1 MTQQY
6 VVGQLSV
13 LLGDL
18 ERSASQWQP
27 AVRDLR
33 REVESSPLAGLPRL
47 AEEAIGLGD
56 TICWAALEHGDVSR
70 FRGCV
75 KSAFALGE
83 FIDCAGLSGPRDSHY
98 RGGR

>member
-27 AVRDLR
+27 AVRNLR
-33 REVESSPLAGLPRL
+33 REVESSPLGGLPRL
-47 AEEAIGLGD
+47 AEEAIGLSD

-75 KSAFALGE
+75 NSACALGE
-83 FIDCAGLSGPRDSHY
+83 FIDCAGLSGPCGSY
-98 RGGR
+98 WGG